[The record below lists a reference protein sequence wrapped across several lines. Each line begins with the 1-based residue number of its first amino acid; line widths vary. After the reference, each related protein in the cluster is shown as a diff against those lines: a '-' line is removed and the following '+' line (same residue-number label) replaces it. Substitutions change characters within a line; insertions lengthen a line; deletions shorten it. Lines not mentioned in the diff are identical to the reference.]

1 MRDLSRASGVSQSL
15 IHHHF
20 GSKHDL
26 YEAVKEIAV
35 KRFREAWESRR
46 RTRERDRGFLAGVLK
61 TFFDFLGENQTLIRL
76 VAWSRL
82 EGETSLWPGEE
93 EMLRSLEEEI
103 RRVQESKIIRSDVEP
118 VFLVLMI
125 GALALFWWEN
135 RAIIE
140 NLLARLQKNRE
151 ADSSY
156 LEQVSGVLIRGLS
169 VSPTPSKG

>member
-1 MRDLSRASGVSQSL
+1 M
-15 IHHHF
+15 
-20 GSKHDL
+20 
-26 YEAVKEIAV
+26 
-35 KRFREAWESRR
+35 
-46 RTRERDRGFLAGVLK
+46 LK

-82 EGETSLWPGEE
+82 EGETSIWPGEE

-103 RRVQESKIIRSDVEP
+103 RLVQNNKIIRSDVEP

-135 RAIIE
+135 RPIIE

-169 VSPTPSKG
+169 PSKG